1 MLFDRHIVI
10 DWSAANAPKLGPD
23 SIWIAEHTGA
33 RVKLDNHR
41 TRASAM
47 TALRSALTQGIA
59 EKKSVLV
66 GVDFSLGFPTGF
78 SNFLDSSK
86 SLEPWL
92 CTWEFLRR
100 EITDDERNRNNRFAV
115 ASAINA
121 SAITQTKKPGPFW
134 GVPPKQAQSSLGATK
149 PDFPYAGL
157 AEFRSTETALAQ
169 KPFSV
174 WQLLGAGAVGS
185 QSLTGIAQ
193 LATLRLDPVLAPHFC
208 VWPFETG
215 FTSSSGL
222 IVVAEVWPTLVPD
235 DLLARVDHPVKD
247 ARQVTALAQ
256 WLSVLDRSGEL
267 NSWFE
272 VAGLTDEVRNAA
284 VEEEGWILGAGA
296 A

>member
-1 MLFDRHIVI
+1 MLFDRYIVI

-23 SIWIAEHTGA
+23 SIWIAEHTSA

-41 TRASAM
+41 TRFRAM
-47 TALRSALTQGIA
+47 TALRSVLTQSIA

-66 GVDFSLGFPTGF
+66 GVDFSLGFPAGF
-78 SNFLDSSK
+78 ANHFDPAGTLA
-86 SLEPWL
+86 PWL
-92 CTWEFLRR
+92 RSWEFLRR
-100 EITDDERNRNNRFAV
+100 EITDDEQNRNNRFVV

-121 SAITQTKKPGPFW
+121 SIGTQEKKPGPFW
-134 GVPPKQAQSSLGATK
+134 GVPPKQVQPSLGATK
-149 PDFPYAGL
+149 PGFPYAGL
-157 AEFRSTETALAQ
+157 AEFRSTETVLAK
-169 KPFSV
+169 KPFSG

-193 LATLRLDPVLAPHFC
+193 LANLRSDPALASHFR

-256 WLSVLDRSGEL
+256 WLSTLDRSGEL

>member
-134 GVPPKQAQSSLGATK
+134 GGATETG
-149 PDFPYAGL
+149 PTIFRGNQARFPL
-157 AEFRSTETALAQ
+157 R
-169 KPFSV
+169 
-174 WQLLGAGAVGS
+174 GAG
-185 QSLTGIAQ
+185 
-193 LATLRLDPVLAPHFC
+193 
-208 VWPFETG
+208 
-215 FTSSSGL
+215 
-222 IVVAEVWPTLVPD
+222 
-235 DLLARVDHPVKD
+235 
-247 ARQVTALAQ
+247 
-256 WLSVLDRSGEL
+256 
-267 NSWFE
+267 
-272 VAGLTDEVRNAA
+272 
-284 VEEEGWILGAGA
+284 
-296 A
+296 